1 MIPVSLTV
9 GFSLNLDM
17 LFEIQLCT
25 LSPLGFA
32 RYFLWREEKESHE
45 DSPNGGFNPFSIFLT
60 FGNSIGAVGGKTGGI
75 LGNR

>member
-32 RYFLWREEKESHE
+32 RYYLWREKKESRE
-45 DSPNGGFNPFSIFLT
+45 DNTSGGFNLFSFSLT
-60 FGNSIGAVGGKTGGI
+60 FGNPIRATRGR
-75 LGNR
+75 N